1 MKKSI
6 FITGAASGIGRET
19 ALLFA
24 EKGWFV
30 GLFDVNKPA
39 LEELW
44 NRIGHENA
52 CWLSMDV
59 TRPESVRAAA
69 DHLARRTGGHLD
81 VLFNNAGVLFMG
93 HHQTIP
99 LELKK
104 RTVDVNFTGILNGI
118 DACFDLLKA
127 TPGARIISMSS
138 ASALYGTP
146 ELAVYSATKAAVGA
160 LTDAL
165 NIEFE
170 PLGIRVCDVMAPY
183 VRTPMITAS
192 PVAAASVSRLGVHIT
207 PQQVAGVVW
216 RAAHGRQRHWQVGW
230 MMRLLRFS
238 TLAFPFFQRPL
249 VKMLAF
255 SKAATQGDN
264 E

>member
-1 MKKSI
+1 VKKSI

-19 ALLFA
+19 ALYFA

-30 GLFDVNKPA
+30 GLFDLNEPA
-39 LEELW
+39 LKELW
-44 NRIGHENA
+44 DRIGHENA
-52 CWLSMDV
+52 CFRIVDV
-59 TRPESVRAAA
+59 TRPESLQAAA
-69 DHLARRTGGHLD
+69 DHLSSRTGGQLD
-81 VLFNNAGVLFMG
+81 VLFNNAGVLYMG
-93 HHQTIP
+93 HHQTIS

-104 RTVDVNFTGILNGI
+104 RTVDVNLIGILNCI

-170 PLGIRVCDVMAPY
+170 PMGIHVCDVMAPY

-207 PQQVAGVVW
+207 PRQVARVVW

-255 SKAATQGDN
+255 SEPAAQGGS